1 MIDQFETLLAKFQRE
16 GFPSKLSLTRTEDQL
31 NLFEAVSD
39 TNYRETF
46 HSDVIAFLLKP
57 YKGIQ
62 QNKTCLD
69 IFIGFLNRCYC
80 TQIDYLNYN
89 TYDVF
94 REQNHF
100 DIFIVGKPSSGSQK
114 HSIQAV
120 DLTGRD
126 FGVPSK
132 NLRLRAQVI
141 SPAGQT
147 AFIAVL
153 VPLESDLSASLVLL
167 IRLSEQ
173 TSSSYYAA

>member
-1 MIDQFETLLAKFQRE
+1 VVHRKPARRLQIGNDVEDIHKKYWKSEYKAISGYSASIKIAQEVGNSGTRELLESIFEDE
-16 GFPSKLSLTRTEDQL
+16 
-31 NLFEAVSD
+31 
-39 TNYRETF
+39 ET
-46 HSDVIAFLLKP
+46 H
-57 YKGIQ
+57 
-62 QNKTCLD
+62 
-69 IFIGFLNRCYC
+69 
-80 TQIDYLNYN
+80 
-89 TYDVF
+89 
-94 REQNHF
+94 
-100 DIFIVGKPSSGSQK
+100 
-114 HSIQAV
+114 IQAV